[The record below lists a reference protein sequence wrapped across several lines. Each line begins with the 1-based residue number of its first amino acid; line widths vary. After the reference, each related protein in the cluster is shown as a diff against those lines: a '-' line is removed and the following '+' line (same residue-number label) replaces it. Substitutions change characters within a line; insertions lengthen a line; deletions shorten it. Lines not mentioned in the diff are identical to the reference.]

1 MNDDVMLKM
10 PLSYNPLRIDTA
22 NDLRDALATSI
33 YMHNDDCL
41 CENPWSVIGS
51 DDDVEAGISIKG
63 ETLSEIIKRAVEEAI
78 KEENTPMAPKIEKY
92 HIKHK

>member
-22 NDLRDALATSI
+22 NDLRDALAMNI
-33 YMHNDDCL
+33 YANDNCL
-41 CENPWSVIGS
+41 CENPWTIRGI
-51 DDDVEAGISIKG
+51 EAEPEIKIDG
-63 ETLSEIIKRAVEEAI
+63 DTLSEIINRAVREAI
-78 KEENTPMAPKIEKY
+78 QEENAVATPKIEKY

>member
-1 MNDDVMLKM
+1 MNDDVMMKM

-33 YMHNDDCL
+33 YIHNDDCL
-41 CENPWSVIGS
+41 CENPWS
-51 DDDVEAGISIKG
+51 IKG
-63 ETLSEIIKRAVEEAI
+63 IEAEPEIKIDGDTLSDIINRAVREAI
-78 KEENTPMAPKIEKY
+78 QEENAVATPKIEKY

>member
-33 YMHNDDCL
+33 YIHNDDCL
-41 CENPWSVIGS
+41 CENPWSVIGR
-51 DDDVEAGISIKG
+51 G
-63 ETLSEIIKRAVEEAI
+63 
-78 KEENTPMAPKIEKY
+78 
-92 HIKHK
+92 KH

>member
-10 PLSYNPLRIDTA
+10 PLSYNPITAEELRS
-22 NDLRDALATSI
+22 ALTTNV
-33 YMHNDDCL
+33 YRTEDYL
-41 CENPWSVIGS
+41 CSNPWSVIGS
-51 DDDVEAGISIKG
+51 DDDVEAGVSIKG

-78 KEENTPMAPKIEKY
+78 KGENTPTAPKIEKY